1 MGYIHVG
8 WGFNWIVYIHY
19 TKNQQITSQE
29 IRHEQYLPI
38 THFLLHMT
46 SKAKKQ
52 SNNKK

>member
-1 MGYIHVG
+1 M
-8 WGFNWIVYIHY
+8 YIHY

-38 THFLLHMT
+38 THVLLYMT

-52 SNNKK
+52 SNNRK